1 MGYFEIGIYHPKNE
15 TNLGTLWRSALQLG
29 AAGIFTIGKRYKKQS
44 TDIARTFQHVPLR
57 DYVDWEQFYA
67 NRPRGAQL
75 IGVEMGGAPLREF
88 AHPDMA
94 IYLLGAEDA
103 GLPARILAQCQSVV
117 ALESVGPLS
126 YNVAVAGS
134 LVMYDRVFGRR

>member
-57 DYVDWEQFYA
+57 DYVDWEQFYT

-75 IGVEMGGAPLREF
+75 IAVEMGGAPLREF

-103 GLPARILAQCQSVV
+103 GLPARILAQCQAVV
-117 ALESVGPLS
+117 SLESVGPLS

-134 LVMYDRVFGRR
+134 LDMYDRVFGRR